1 VEQLLISHLAGLSL
15 AILATLSTAASSQP
29 LDHMPSPELDPSAVV
44 RIQVEAL
51 RNNSQLNE
59 GIVLTYGFAS
69 PANKGFTGPLNRFIA
84 MLNSASYKQL
94 LNHRSARYGPVVVSD
109 KEARQIVIITN
120 TEGEVSAYQW
130 VLERHSGGKFNDC
143 WMTAAVI
150 PVKRPAQPEFLPVST
165 PQQRASSPRG

>member
-1 VEQLLISHLAGLSL
+1 MQQSQAELLSLRSVSGNTPVNCCNVPRKYAPWEQLLIRHLAGLSL
-15 AILATLSTAASSQP
+15 AILATLSTAASPQP

-59 GIVLTYGFAS
+59 GIVLTYNFAS

-109 KEARQIVIITN
+109 REARQIVIITDM
-120 TEGEVSAYQW
+120 EGELISAYQW
-130 VLERHSGGKFNDC
+130 GARAPERGQ
-143 WMTAAVI
+143 V
-150 PVKRPAQPEFLPVST
+150 Q
-165 PQQRASSPRG
+165 